1 MPGFYYS
8 NSAGCDKLIVF
19 DVLVNEKPDNMY
31 YALVQLNYQ
40 AMFAL
45 SFRLSRVWSLL
56 GKIWLAVRTTLI
68 FGMFRRWLSP
78 IGPADHAH
86 GFFGHAGLLPW
97 QEADVDRAGG
107 KRVTT
112 YRCYPYFH
120 ALKNLPPGSDAA
132 QQILEKVGFDSSV
145 KKQPI
150 CYVFGAQKNTHF
162 HLESNLKKSFA
173 RRLAARSMGSRARG
187 IGATSTRL
195 KSALRL
201 SAISSWLSNSACVG
215 HIRSSAQMRR
225 GGGGVVRAAWVTGSV
240 GRGVVCTKG
249 SMHTLCT
256 APYSCDCVIHTAPS
270 LLLLLCV
277 KTELTRGHHT
287 HLHTVGILTEDPTQD
302 KRCRS
307 RLHTLHLS
315 AHYLLPEHHE
325 LTALLLTLLL
335 RQLIDQL
342 IDLLLRELHHLL
354 LEGLLFTLRA
364 LHVLSR

>member
-1 MPGFYYS
+1 MPQPNPNPITPAPAPTVIQTCNQNPHPYTLPPNYVGYDLHEIARCFAQAVDALRSQSTAQGAALSLVVHDWGVVPGFYYS

-97 QEADVDRAGG
+97 QEPDVDRAGG

-162 HLESNLKKSFA
+162 HLESNLKK
-173 RRLAARSMGSRARG
+173 
-187 IGATSTRL
+187 
-195 KSALRL
+195 
-201 SAISSWLSNSACVG
+201 
-215 HIRSSAQMRR
+215 
-225 GGGGVVRAAWVTGSV
+225 
-240 GRGVVCTKG
+240 
-249 SMHTLCT
+249 
-256 APYSCDCVIHTAPS
+256 
-270 LLLLLCV
+270 
-277 KTELTRGHHT
+277 
-287 HLHTVGILTEDPTQD
+287 
-302 KRCRS
+302 
-307 RLHTLHLS
+307 
-315 AHYLLPEHHE
+315 
-325 LTALLLTLLL
+325 
-335 RQLIDQL
+335 
-342 IDLLLRELHHLL
+342 LRETPGCEVHG
-354 LEGLLFTLRA
+354 LEGTGHWCYKHAPQKCFEIVRDFIMA
-364 LHVLSR
+364 